1 MPCLCLSAMRRATWC
16 DTSAGPSC
24 RLSLSLAMSWK
35 DLFIDIHLPCPLLLR
50 LNCFDLQLRI
60 LLSVAYDHPHPTS
73 LLASDRMNVILSI
86 DRQTHCHGSRLSN
99 RRDWF
104 PFAGR
109 RGPSSALSSKKERQD
124 KRQKTKDKDKDKT
137 RCRDLKMKQGCVTGL
152 VDLSQS
158 DLQIFK
164 SHPRP
169 KNALIGLVPEWN
181 TPSAMA
187 SGEQKQWQKRFL
199 PPEVRGTR

>member
-1 MPCLCLSAMRRATWC
+1 MIPQPARHVASPSPSLCRGRICLLI
-16 DTSAGPSC
+16 
-24 RLSLSLAMSWK
+24 
-35 DLFIDIHLPCPLLLR
+35 FIFPVPYFSVLIVSIFSFESSFPWLTTTH
-50 LNCFDLQLRI
+50 I
-60 LLSVAYDHPHPTS
+60 LHPTS

-99 RRDWF
+99 GRDWF

-124 KRQKTKDKDKDKT
+124 KT
-137 RCRDLKMKQGCVTGL
+137 RCRDLKMKQGSVTGL

-158 DLQIFK
+158 DLQVFK

-169 KNALIGLVPEWN
+169 KNALIGLVPE
-181 TPSAMA
+181 
-187 SGEQKQWQKRFL
+187 
-199 PPEVRGTR
+199 